1 MRKLLLILVI
11 AIVAIAARGQ
21 TATFSIGDKHTYK
34 VINTNYTLT
43 NTTVI
48 WFQWNAARDI
58 PATQDY
64 QVNLDSL
71 AGNHTNIAIKL
82 YGRTFEDDSWVQI
95 GSTVNSTDGTA
106 TETISNTTPNR
117 YRQYKAEF
125 TGTGTGTTT
134 IDWQKFKIW
143 NE

>member
-1 MRKLLLILVI
+1 MKKFLLILVI
-11 AIVAIAARGQ
+11 AFVAFAASGQ
-21 TATFSIGDKHTYK
+21 QATFGIKASKNFKT
-34 VINTNYTLT
+34 INTNYILT
-43 NTTVI
+43 NTTVM
-48 WFQWNAARDI
+48 WFQWDAARGI

-64 QVNLDSL
+64 QVSLDSL

-82 YGRTFEDDSWVQI
+82 FGKKFSDDSWTQI

-106 TETISNTTPNR
+106 TETISNIILNR
-117 YRQYKAEF
+117 YRFYKTEL

-134 IDWQKFKIW
+134 IDFQKFKVW